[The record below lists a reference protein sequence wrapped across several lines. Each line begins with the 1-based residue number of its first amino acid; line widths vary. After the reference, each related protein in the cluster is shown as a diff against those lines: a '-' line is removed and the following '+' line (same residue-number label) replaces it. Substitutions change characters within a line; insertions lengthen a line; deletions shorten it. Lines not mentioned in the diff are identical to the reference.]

1 MSNNKIVNNKRNSY
15 ELRSYL
21 VLILQ
26 ELDRVI
32 GQDPYNMDRQKYYDL
47 IKNKFGIPN
56 TTVRSKVFKLIK
68 REIDHNT
75 KLISQIENLLNN
87 ENDKLDF
94 TNEETLIESIIEALE
109 IKGDVTK
116 RKIKN
121 IAHVIFKKNKVF
133 NETIEKEM
141 VSEDYKIQKYMEDA
155 EYNLLNAINNTKKA
169 LTNYETHCASKQNAH
184 ARYSL
189 KIGLFEMSDFIKSNI
204 IEETG
209 FVNNDEIENIVK
221 DNNKPVSDAEFIS
234 NLSSSLLK
242 NFNNDLIKIK
252 EFIITTNYPDDEKQK
267 IIEECIRLNEIEFD
281 NKINPIKRDKSNY
294 SKDFG
299 KISQDNIK
307 EEPNDERVLINK
319 DKIKNME
326 NKELISLASK
336 KRLIISNI
344 AKRNT
349 KFGYFKAL
357 RLLDEG
363 FPVYRKGWDLKC
375 IFIMKNKDGEI
386 HFYMENENNI
396 KEMYKYEKGIINSS
410 IKELISKDW
419 NIYIPKYAIFIK
431 DGETVFNK

>member
-15 ELRSYL
+15 ELRAYL

-26 ELDRVI
+26 ELDKVI

-47 IKNKFGIPN
+47 IKNKIGIPN
-56 TTVRSKVFKLIK
+56 TSVGSKVFKLIK

-94 TNEETLIESIIEALE
+94 TNEETLIESIMEALE

-121 IAHVIFKKNKVF
+121 IAPVIFKKNKVF
-133 NETIEKEM
+133 DETIEKEM

-169 LTNYETHCASKQNAH
+169 LSNYETHCASKQNAH

-221 DNNKPVSDAEFIS
+221 DNDKPVCDAEFIS

-242 NFNNDLIKIK
+242 NYNNDLIKIK
-252 EFIITTNYPDDEKQK
+252 EFIITTNHPDDEKQK
-267 IIEECIRLNEIEFD
+267 IIEECIRLNEIEFS
-281 NKINPIKRDKSNY
+281 NKINTIKPDKSIY

-307 EEPNDERVLINK
+307 EKPNDEIV
-319 DKIKNME
+319 DQIKNMK
-326 NKELISLASK
+326 NKELIIKAQK

-349 KFGYFKAL
+349 NFGYFKAL
-357 RLLDEG
+357 RLLNEG

-375 IFIMKNKDGEI
+375 IFIMKNKDGKI
-386 HFYMENENNI
+386 HFYMENENKI

-410 IKELISKDW
+410 IKDLISKDW